1 MLIPVRR
8 FACAVRVVSLSV
20 AVAYSAGAQATKAKK
35 DTTSKRDSISM
46 KDMPGMAMPDSG
58 RGMAQA
64 MVTVL
69 GIPMDRMGSGTTWIP
84 DAAPLPARHFMAG
97 SWDMMAHGFGF
108 LEENAQLE
116 SRGAWQFGSLNWGML
131 MAAHALSG
139 GQVQPRVMLSLD
151 PATVTNRGYPLLLQ
165 TGEAAGGEPLHD
177 RQHPHDFLMEVG
189 VLYERA
195 VTRTLGVELYA
206 APSGEPALGP
216 VAFMHRPSGMDNPA
230 APIAHHWQDATHIAF
245 GVLTAGLFTR
255 QWKLE
260 GSAFNGREPDE
271 HRWDI
276 DPIRLDSYSA
286 RATFNPTVSWSFT
299 AGYGYLKSP
308 EALEPATSL
317 HRAVSSALYGK
328 KLGADGQ
335 WAASLIW
342 GANFRAGSD
351 ATHSILLE
359 SEAVLNRR
367 STVFGRAEWAEKSA
381 DDLVLDS
388 PPTSFPPSRT
398 FRVGELS
405 VGYIVELKRWGGATL
420 GIGGMATVNAV
431 PRSLERVYGSRTP
444 AGLWLFFRIRPLHS
458 PEMQTMQMPMRQMP

>member
-1 MLIPVRR
+1 
-8 FACAVRVVSLSV
+8 
-20 AVAYSAGAQATKAKK
+20 
-35 DTTSKRDSISM
+35 
-46 KDMPGMAMPDSG
+46 
-58 RGMAQA
+58 
-64 MVTVL
+64 
-69 GIPMDRMGSGTTWIP
+69 
-84 DAAPLPARHFMAG
+84 
-97 SWDMMAHGFGF
+97 
-108 LEENAQLE
+108 
-116 SRGAWQFGSLNWGML
+116 
-131 MAAHALSG
+131 
-139 GQVQPRVMLSLD
+139 
-151 PATVTNRGYPLLLQ
+151 
-165 TGEAAGGEPLHD
+165 
-177 RQHPHDFLMEVG
+177 MEVG

-195 VTRTLGVELYA
+195 VTRAFGVELYA

-245 GVLTAGLFTR
+245 GVLTAGVFTR

-260 GSAFNGREPDE
+260 GSVFNGREPDE

-286 RATFNPTVSWSFT
+286 RATFNPSMTWSFT

-367 STVFGRAEWAEKSA
+367 STLFGRAEWADKSA

-388 PPTSFPPSRT
+388 PPTSFSPSRT
-398 FRVGELS
+398 FSVGELS
-405 VGYIVELKRWGGATL
+405 VGYIVELKRWAGATL

-431 PRSLERVYGSRTP
+431 ATSLESVYGSRTP

-458 PEMQTMQMPMRQMP
+458 PEMQMMQMPMRQMP